1 MTLLPTSEMQ
11 SFSSS
16 AVPESTPSQAPEHP
30 LPQTSFY
37 SVEYPGYVRST
48 SVPLAVNNLGG
59 QAALDSAFRRAAS
72 KTDTLLELKLR
83 SGQPFAHSI
92 PGDVV
97 GTNNILLKI
106 VKKRRKKR
114 PEGDLDDG
122 AVGEYTAE
130 AVGIINKTSRFRS
143 EHRHFLTFHGTTF
156 AKRRHG
162 RFSIS
167 T

>member
-1 MTLLPTSEMQ
+1 MQ
-11 SFSSS
+11 NFSSS
-16 AVPESTPSQAPEHP
+16 ESTPSQAPEHP
-30 LPQTSFY
+30 LPQTPFY

-48 SVPLAVNNLGG
+48 SVSLAVNNLGG
-59 QAALDSAFRRAAS
+59 QTALDSAFRRAAS

-92 PGDVV
+92 PGEVV
-97 GTNNILLKI
+97 GTNNIVLKI

-114 PEGDLDDG
+114 SEGDLDDG
-122 AVGEYTAE
+122 TVGDYKAE
-130 AVGIINKTSRFRS
+130 AVGVINKTSRFRS
-143 EHRHFLTFHGTTF
+143 KHRHTLTFRGTTF
-156 AKRRHG
+156 VKPRHG